1 MEPLVRRHERS
12 GVTAAH
18 VDAYRSAQLVR
29 GWERGLLRFLM
40 ARVSGAPPLARMVSA
55 PGAGVQGLG
64 RVSAGTQQGHSRP
77 CATAAHAWSWLAHPV
92 TNMQQQARLYVPLTA
107 CLGGMQAATG

>member
-1 MEPLVRRHERS
+1 MSFLDVRCCAAPHVPFLPALSHCETESVFSRRHERS

-40 ARVSGAPPLARMVSA
+40 ARVSGTRFYYQCSFSAAR
-55 PGAGVQGLG
+55 
-64 RVSAGTQQGHSRP
+64 
-77 CATAAHAWSWLAHPV
+77 
-92 TNMQQQARLYVPLTA
+92 
-107 CLGGMQAATG
+107 

>member
-1 MEPLVRRHERS
+1 MSCCSEERLVRRHERS

-40 ARVSGAPPLARMVSA
+40 ARVSGAPLLAGTA
-55 PGAGVQGLG
+55 PAQGIMVQGVG
-64 RVSAGTQQGHSRP
+64 RVSAG
-77 CATAAHAWSWLAHPV
+77 V
-92 TNMQQQARLYVPLTA
+92 
-107 CLGGMQAATG
+107 

>member
-1 MEPLVRRHERS
+1 MHAADASTGTGALFSSRSPAHERS

-40 ARVSGAPPLARMVSA
+40 ARVSGALAAGTISS
-55 PGAGVQGLG
+55 GAGHWVLAGSQQGIS
-64 RVSAGTQQGHSRP
+64 RVSAGRAPVQRMPGHD
-77 CATAAHAWSWLAHPV
+77 
-92 TNMQQQARLYVPLTA
+92 
-107 CLGGMQAATG
+107 